1 GAKLWGSALVSAL
14 VAGYL
19 TAYLVIFPAPIL
31 HGHQLVPRVLGLTLQ
46 EASAELRKAGLQV
59 QDGGSEPH
67 PTAPQGTVIWQDP
80 PAGRACDR
88 RGEPRGTDDSGAAPA
103 RHVAGG
109 RAHPARARG
118 PDARHGDAAPHR
130 RREPGNRRGAAAG
143 SGDARRRRH
152 SGGHCRGAEPAMT
165 NGIRIPPSVLAADLT
180 RLAQPA

>member
-1 GAKLWGSALVSAL
+1 DARGAKLWGSALVSAL

-80 PAGRACDR
+80 PAGV
-88 RGEPRGTDDSGAAPA
+88 SAPA
-103 RHVAGG
+103 GVRVTLVASDGPPKIPVPDVAG
-109 RAHPARARG
+109 PAG
-118 PDARHGDAAPHR
+118 PLPPR
-130 RREPGNRRGAAAG
+130 RRVAARLGVGHAGGVRAAATRG
-143 SGDARRRRH
+143 RSRPPRPRR
-152 SGGHCRGAEPAMT
+152 A
-165 NGIRIPPSVLAADLT
+165 
-180 RLAQPA
+180 